1 MMRVK
6 ERTPKI
12 SGGWLGLVLGIAGA
26 ALFFLLGYLLAERR
40 FAEVLPAPDSRVSA
54 ECLRNAQPQDHN
66 KLETAL
72 GRLLQKIN
80 LSRAAQV
87 NRQNW
92 QRLRSG
98 VLEWSRLRM
107 DGVCFDPELLRLV
120 LQSAKEFLGR
130 DFALRL
136 LFSYDNEGGIS
147 SFLLL
152 DGETVVTIGTFITA
166 KSLVEPG
173 LRRPRLAIVIDD
185 LGLSLSSA
193 AEFAAIS
200 LPLTF
205 AVLPRLENSKRV
217 AGYLQERRCDMIL
230 HLPMEPRDYPDV
242 DPGPGALLCAMD
254 EKQMRSTLLENLAS
268 VPGIIG
274 VNNHMGSRLT
284 ANPVKMRMVMRV
296 LRDREL
302 FFLDSLTIAGSCAY
316 EEARAAGIPALRR
329 DVFLDNLR
337 DEQHILLQ
345 LRTLLTVAAIR
356 GTAIGIGHP
365 YAETAAALKKF
376 HRMAEQAGVEIVAL
390 RRLFVQP
397 LKFIE

>member
-1 MMRVK
+1 MRVK
-6 ERTPKI
+6 ERKPKV
-12 SGGWLGLVLGIAGA
+12 SRGWLGLALGIAGA
-26 ALFFLLGYLLAERR
+26 ALFFFLGYLLAERR
-40 FAEVLPAPDSRVSA
+40 FSEVLPAPGSRVSP
-54 ECLRNAQPQDHN
+54 ELFQETRPRVRNE
-66 KLETAL
+66 LETAL

-87 NRQNW
+87 NRQYW
-92 QRLRSG
+92 QLMHSG
-98 VLEWSRLRM
+98 ALEWSQLRF
-107 DGVCFDPELLRLV
+107 DGVCLEPELLRLV

-136 LFSYDNEGGIS
+136 LFSYDKEGGIS
-147 SFLLL
+147 SLLLL
-152 DGETVVTIGTFITA
+152 DGEHVVAVGTFITA
-166 KSLVEPG
+166 RSLVEPG
-173 LRRPRLAIVIDD
+173 PQRPRLAVVIDD

-205 AVLPRLENSKRV
+205 AVLPRLENSRRV
-217 AGYLQERRCDMIL
+217 AEYLLERRCDIIL

-242 DPGPGALLCAMD
+242 DPGPGALFCAMD
-254 EKQMRSTLLENLAS
+254 EKQLRSVLLENLAS

-284 ANPVKMRMVMRV
+284 ANPVKMKMVMRA
-296 LRDREL
+296 LRDRDL

-316 EEARAAGIPALRR
+316 EEAQAAGIPALRR

-345 LRTLLTVAAIR
+345 LQTLLTVAEIR

-376 HRMAEQAGVEIVAL
+376 NRMAEQAGVEIVAL
-390 RRLFVQP
+390 RRLFVQS
-397 LKFIE
+397 LKSID